1 MTTGDGSNDD
11 FKRAMVVTAH
21 PDDAEYGCSGSVAKW
36 CRMGWE
42 VVYVLCTDGSK
53 GSEDRE
59 ITSKR
64 LVEIRAE
71 EQINAGK
78 TLGLKTVEFL
88 GYPDGYLEP
97 TLDVRRDISRQIR
110 KHKPDVLIT
119 TNPTR
124 DLMSSGYIG
133 HPDHFAA
140 GEAALSAV
148 FPSAR
153 DHLTFPELFSDEGLE
168 PHKVRE
174 VWVMTFGDGAD
185 FWNPLTEQDVDTSI
199 AALKEHTSQVDDP
212 DQAAKWMK
220 QRRAELGKKI
230 EANYAESFKKFTLS

>member
-1 MTTGDGSNDD
+1 MTIGDGSNDD

-124 DLMSSGYIG
+124 DLMSSGYVG

-185 FWNPLTEQDVDTSI
+185 FWNPLTEQDVNTSI
-199 AALKEHTSQVDDP
+199 AALKEHTSQVNDP

-230 EANYAESFKKFTLS
+230 GANYAESFKKFTLS

>member
-1 MTTGDGSNDD
+1 MTTDNGSTDD

-21 PDDAEYGCSGSVAKW
+21 PDDAEYGCSATVAKW
-36 CRMGWE
+36 CRLGWD

-59 ITSKR
+59 ISSEELAR
-64 LVEIRAE
+64 IRAE
-71 EQINAGK
+71 EQVEAGK
-78 TLGLKTVEFL
+78 TLGLKDVVFL

-97 TLDVRRDISRQIR
+97 TLELRRDISREIR
-110 KHKPDVLIT
+110 RWKPDVLIT

-124 DLMSSGYIG
+124 DLMSSEYLG

-148 FPSAR
+148 FPAAR
-153 DHLTFPELFSDEGLE
+153 DHLTFPELYTEEGLE

-174 VWVMTFGDGAD
+174 VWIMSFGTTAN
-185 FWNPLTEQDVDTSI
+185 FWNPLEEQDVDTSI
-199 AALKEHTSQVDDP
+199 TALKQHVTQVKNPED
-212 DQAAKWMK
+212 AEKWMK
-220 QRRAELGKKI
+220 QRRAETGKKI
-230 EANYAESFKKFTLS
+230 SANYAEGFRKFTLS

>member
-124 DLMSSGYIG
+124 DLMSSGYVG

-185 FWNPLTEQDVDTSI
+185 VWNPLTEQDVNTSI
-199 AALKEHTSQVDDP
+199 AALKEHTSQVNDP

-230 EANYAESFKKFTLS
+230 GANYAESFKKFTLS

>member
-1 MTTGDGSNDD
+1 MTTGDGSNSE

-36 CRMGWE
+36 TRLGWE

-53 GSEDRE
+53 GTEDRN
-59 ITSKR
+59 ITSEQ
-64 LVEIRAE
+64 LAEIRAE
-71 EQINAGK
+71 EQREAGK
-78 TLGLKTVEFL
+78 TLGLKAVEFL

-97 TLDVRRDISRQIR
+97 TLEVRKDISREIR
-110 KHKPDVLIT
+110 KYKPDVLIT

-124 DLMSSGYIG
+124 DLLSSGYIG

-153 DHLTFPELFSDEGLE
+153 DHLTFPELFYDEGLE

-174 VWVMTFGDGAD
+174 VWVMSFGDKAN
-185 FWNPLTEQDVDTSI
+185 FWNPLTEEDVETSI
-199 AALKEHTSQVDDP
+199 AALKQHVSQVADP
-212 DQAAKWMK
+212 DNAGKWMRE
-220 QRRAELGKKI
+220 RRAELGKKI
-230 EANYAESFKKFTLS
+230 GADYAESFQKFTLS

>member
-1 MTTGDGSNDD
+1 MTTGEGSGDD

-21 PDDAEYGCSGSVAKW
+21 PDDAEYGCSGSVVKW
-36 CRMGWE
+36 CRLGWD

-53 GSEDRE
+53 GTEDRE
-59 ITSKR
+59 ISSEDLAK
-64 LVEIRAE
+64 LRAE
-71 EQINAGK
+71 EQIEAGK
-78 TLGLKTVEFL
+78 TLGLKNVEFL

-97 TLDVRRDISRQIR
+97 TLELRRDISRQIR
-110 KHKPDVLIT
+110 KWKPDVLIT
-119 TNPTR
+119 VNPTR
-124 DLMSSGYIG
+124 DLMSSGYVG

-153 DHLTFPELFSDEGLE
+153 DHLTFPELLEEGLE

-174 VWVMTFGDGAD
+174 VWIMSFGDSAD

-199 AALKEHTSQVDDP
+199 AALQNHVSQVSNP
-212 DQAAKWMK
+212 EEAAKWMK

-230 EANYAESFKKFTLS
+230 DADYAESFRKFTLG